1 MGAQMPP
8 TDLAW
13 PWVIAAHVVSYAL
26 ADRFV
31 GGGAPKLDDALPGRS
46 LFWAGLALIGLGV
59 WLDGLAG
66 GLLALLWA
74 VQRCFDWDLFGGSID
89 PDPRQIPGTF
99 LRHALPLPFALAIG
113 LYCRLDLAHVGLALG
128 GYALAATAL
137 AIAFREATKR
147 GRDDLNTYVELCR
160 GGAFGLARAMI

>member
-1 MGAQMPP
+1 MVPI
-8 TDLAW
+8 
-13 PWVIAAHVVSYAL
+13 VIAAHVISYAL

-31 GGGAPKLDDALPGRS
+31 GGGAPKLDAALPGRS
-46 LFWAGLALIGLGV
+46 LFWAGLALMGLGW

-74 VQRCFDWDLFGGSID
+74 VQRSIDWDLFGGSMD

-113 LYCRLDLAHVGLALG
+113 LWCRLDLVHVGLAFAA
-128 GYALAATAL
+128 YALAATGL
-137 AIAFREATKR
+137 AVAFREATKR
-147 GRDDLNTYVELCR
+147 GRDDLNTYVELLR
-160 GGAFGLARAMI
+160 GGAWGLAVVLSH